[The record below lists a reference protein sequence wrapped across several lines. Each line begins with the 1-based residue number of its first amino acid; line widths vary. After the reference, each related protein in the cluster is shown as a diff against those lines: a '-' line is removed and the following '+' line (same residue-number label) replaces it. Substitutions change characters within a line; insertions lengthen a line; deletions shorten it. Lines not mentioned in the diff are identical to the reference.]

1 MLYGENSKP
10 SVDGASLVIARLG
23 QAEWVSGELPVIGRC
38 LCDAECLI
46 CTHDFSRLRDAR
58 WIYRAGSNTPRNFT
72 PRATDVR
79 GLSAFTSLKA
89 LGSNVQKVQIIDTT
103 RLSSLIVTPDVT
115 PKYHVSI
122 APPDHA
128 QIRGWAATRET
139 DVVHE
144 LTWEL
149 GSAVV
154 GEMRMRHARRDADRA
169 RGAAAYRSD
178 P

>member
-1 MLYGENSKP
+1 MLHGENTKP
-10 SVDGASLVIARLG
+10 LAAGASLAGGRIEHAVWA
-23 QAEWVSGELPVIGRC
+23 SSELPVASQC
-38 LCDAECLI
+38 LCDVGCLV
-46 CTHDFSRLRDAR
+46 CTHDFSRLRDAG
-58 WIYRAGSNTPRNFT
+58 WIFRAGGNTPRNFT

-122 APPDHA
+122 APINHA
-128 QIRGWAATRET
+128 QIPGWAATRET

-144 LTWEL
+144 LTREL
-149 GSAVV
+149 RSAIV

-169 RGAAAYRSD
+169 RGADAYRSD